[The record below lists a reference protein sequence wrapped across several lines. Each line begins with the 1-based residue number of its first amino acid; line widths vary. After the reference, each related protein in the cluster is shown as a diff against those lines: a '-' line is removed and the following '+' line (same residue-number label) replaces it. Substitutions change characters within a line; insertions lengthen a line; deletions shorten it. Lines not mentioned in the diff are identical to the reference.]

1 MRVKK
6 NCSMVHNFDDDE
18 WLQYCVI
25 IHCWKLVVGSRKV
38 GPVVVIWT
46 IILYS
51 CCVMMSID
59 WFVSESTCRHDLQLE
74 ICIECL
80 KSLG

>member
-6 NCSMVHNFDDDE
+6 NSSMVHNFDDDE
-18 WLQYCVI
+18 WLQYCGM
-25 IHCWKLVVGSRKV
+25 IHCWKLVVGKRKV

-51 CCVMMSID
+51 CFFQSPHADMI
-59 WFVSESTCRHDLQLE
+59 FN
-74 ICIECL
+74 
-80 KSLG
+80 